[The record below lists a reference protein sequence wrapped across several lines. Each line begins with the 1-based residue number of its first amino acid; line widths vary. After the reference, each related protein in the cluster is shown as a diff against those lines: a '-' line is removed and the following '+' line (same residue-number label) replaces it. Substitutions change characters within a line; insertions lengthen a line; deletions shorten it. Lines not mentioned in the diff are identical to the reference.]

1 MKVTKRMISLFL
13 ALTLMLLGSVSAHA
27 SDTEKITFPEIEGKY
42 MPAEIAEA
50 IEHKNMRSMEYTA
63 ILNDVLLPASMGIE
77 IPNINPESVYQ
88 TVDVYTLD
96 PSFSTALADHGI
108 IRTSMSYSEYEA
120 IENTWL
126 LPDDMIESI
135 KRVYPELALIDMS
148 DWTYGDYK
156 NYSKEADYANAL
168 DGISAEQISSLEMR
182 NIRIADLHYLI
193 KEYHTIES
201 VLAQSD
207 SALKQTLEDAYQFTA
222 NMVGLTSSATRA
234 APPSNLYTYVYFPR
248 YNGGNGDYFLNT
260 VLTTTYWQGIQADRA
275 LQTQNTLYQS
285 TSSTLYCTNM
295 YGTYSYSQGG
305 AHEGI
310 DFVHPNGQSE
320 PPIYAVFKGEKQ
332 DTLASHHLAVYDSDA
347 PDEPKTYSYLH
358 MSSITAGTDVS
369 VESMVGYQG
378 NQGNATG
385 YHVHFEVHDGN
396 TTTLSSGADHVI
408 ESLSPY
414 RLQDNIGEYEG

>member
-1 MKVTKRMISLFL
+1 MKVTKRMLSLFL

-96 PSFSTALADHGI
+96 ASFSTALADHGI

-414 RLQDNIGEYEG
+414 RLQDYIGEYEG

>member
-1 MKVTKRMISLFL
+1 MKVTKRMLSLFL

-50 IEHKNMRSMEYTA
+50 IEHKNMRSMEYTS

-96 PSFSTALADHGI
+96 ASFSTALADHGI

-156 NYSKEADYANAL
+156 NYSKEADYENAL

-201 VLAQSD
+201 ILAQSD

-414 RLQDNIGEYEG
+414 RLQDYIGEYEG